1 MFIFQ
6 GVFSAALSS
15 LSTGLNSMSAV
26 VLEDFFK
33 PFTNG
38 VISEAK
44 TSLIMRGTVL
54 ILGVL
59 AVVLVYVVQHM
70 GSVLQLS
77 MSVPTA
83 CFGPLLGLYI
93 IGFCLPWIGRKAAL
107 YATML
112 ACFSMMLLVFKA
124 QAEIALGNIQFD
136 TKPLV
141 TDGCTYNFTHTE
153 TSSEM
158 PPLGDEDHE
167 KHIYE
172 ISYLYYTPVGSS
184 IVIIASIIL
193 SFIFGFQDPKEVDPR
208 LLAPFMRKYISGK
221 SCEQSNYVDAQG
233 KNVIVHKFNSKEDE
247 K

>member
-1 MFIFQ
+1 M
-6 GVFSAALSS
+6 FSAALSS
-15 LSTGLNSMSAV
+15 LSTGLNAMSAV

-33 PFTNG
+33 PFTKG
-38 VISEAK
+38 VISEEK

-54 ILGVL
+54 ILGVS
-59 AVVLVYVVQHM
+59 AVVLVYIVQHM

-77 MSVPTA
+77 MSVPAA

-93 IGFCLPWIGRKAAL
+93 IGFCLPWIGRKASF
-107 YATML
+107 YATL
-112 ACFSMMLLVFKA
+112 FSCIIMILLVFKA
-124 QAEIALGNIQFD
+124 QAEITLGNITFE

-141 TDGCTYNFTHTE
+141 TDGCTYNFTLPTE
-153 TSSEM
+153 ETTTNISLLS
-158 PPLGDEDHE
+158 DKNHE

-172 ISYLYYTPVGSS
+172 ISYLYYTPLASG

-208 LLAPFMRKYISGK
+208 LLAPFMRKYVSKK
-221 SCEQSNYVDAQG
+221 SEQSNYIDAQG
-233 KNVIVHKFNSKEDE
+233 KNVIVHKFNSKEDV

>member
-1 MFIFQ
+1 
-6 GVFSAALSS
+6 
-15 LSTGLNSMSAV
+15 MSAV

-33 PFTNG
+33 PFTKG
-38 VISEAK
+38 AISEAK

-77 MSVPTA
+77 MSAPTA

-93 IGFCLPWIGRKAAL
+93 IGFCLPWIGKKASL
-107 YATML
+107 YAAMFS
-112 ACFSMMLLVFKA
+112 CFSMILLVFKA
-124 QAEIALGNIQFD
+124 QAEIALGNIKFD

-141 TDGCTYNFTHTE
+141 TDGCTYNFTLTE
-153 TSSEM
+153 TSSNM
-158 PPLGDEDHE
+158 PPLSDEDRE
-167 KHIYE
+167 KHIYD
-172 ISYLYYTPVGSS
+172 ISYLYYTPLGSGM
-184 IVIIASIIL
+184 VVIASIIL

-208 LLAPFMRKYISGK
+208 LLAPFMRKYFSKK
-221 SCEQSNYVDAQG
+221 SEQQSNYIDSQG
-233 KNVIVHKFNSKEDE
+233 KNVLVHKFNTKEDD

>member
-1 MFIFQ
+1 MFILQ

-33 PFTNG
+33 PFSKG

-93 IGFCLPWIGRKAAL
+93 VGFCLPWIGRKASF
-107 YATML
+107 YATMFSSL
-112 ACFSMMLLVFKA
+112 AMILLVFKA
-124 QAEIALGNIQFD
+124 QAEIALGNIKFD

-141 TDGCTYNFTHTE
+141 TDGCTYNFTLPE
-153 TSSEM
+153 ITSSNI
-158 PPLGDEDHE
+158 PLFSDNHE

-172 ISYLYYTPVGSS
+172 ISYLYYTPLSS
-184 IVIIASIIL
+184 GIVIVASIIL

-208 LLAPFMRKYISGK
+208 LLAPFMRKYVSKK
-221 SCEQSNYVDAQG
+221 SEQSNYVDAQG
-233 KNVIVHKFNSKEDE
+233 KNVLVHKFGSKEDD